1 MAATRREENAS
12 DHLHQNTLCARR
24 ENLIKVSRYCPERP
38 YVELCVPENIVTIKT
53 IVFRIVSHDQGE
65 FIQSDL
71 KDHSSSA
78 QVSVTSAMSGLT
90 TQHYVVLHS
99 TIVS

>member
-1 MAATRREENAS
+1 MAATREEN
-12 DHLHQNTLCARR
+12 DHLHQNTLCTRR

-38 YVELCVPENIVTIKT
+38 YVELCVPENIVTIKA

-78 QVSVTSAMSGLT
+78 QVSVIKPISLVVPMNSLTHGLK
-90 TQHYVVLHS
+90 L
-99 TIVS
+99 